1 MYQSDSEN
9 KNSRRRINIDLGD
22 YHDDW
27 LSLSEHY
34 GVKPTSFAA
43 ALIKNTIDEVKQQNE
58 KLSFKLDNL
67 AEHIQEKRATELK
80 LRLNQEETAA
90 LDLFAAHI
98 GRSKTQAVISIL
110 RSYLANQPSYTLD
123 EEDVLENSNEELRMI
138 GVNLNQV
145 AHRVNM
151 MDLDSFAKQD
161 VEDIKE
167 LIKRL
172 TKKTETISKEIK
184 EHTKKVFDLLNA
196 GRHRASFLKSEDK

>member
-1 MYQSDSEN
+1 MHQSDSEN
-9 KNSRRRINIDLGD
+9 KNSRRRINIDLGN

-27 LSLSEHY
+27 LSISEHF
-34 GVKPTSFAA
+34 GVKPTTFAA
-43 ALIKNTIDEVKQQNE
+43 ALLKNTIDEVKQQNE
-58 KLSFKLDNL
+58 NISFKLENL
-67 AEHIQEKRATELK
+67 AEQIKDDQKANIL

-90 LDLFAAHI
+90 LELFAAHI

-123 EEDVLENSNEELRMI
+123 EEDALENSNEELRMI

-196 GRHRASFLKSEDK
+196 GRHRASFIKSEDK

>member
-1 MYQSDSEN
+1 MEQSDSKN
-9 KNSRRRINIDLGD
+9 KSSRKRLYVDLGD
-22 YHDDW
+22 YHDEW
-27 LSLSEHY
+27 LQISEKFN
-34 GVKPTSFAA
+34 VKPSSFAA
-43 ALIKNTIDEVKQQNE
+43 ALIKNTIDEIKQQNE
-58 KLSFKLDNL
+58 NISFKLDDL
-67 AEHIQEKRATELK
+67 AEHIQDKKRTNIF
-80 LRLNQEETAA
+80 LRLNSEETAA
-90 LDLFAAHI
+90 LELYAAHI

-123 EEDVLENSNEELRMI
+123 EEDALENSNEELRMI

-161 VEDIKE
+161 IEDVKE

>member
-1 MYQSDSEN
+1 MEQSDSKN
-9 KNSRRRINIDLGD
+9 KSPRKRIYVDLGD
-22 YHDDW
+22 YHNEW
-27 LSLSEHY
+27 IQISERF
-34 GVKPTSFAA
+34 GVKPSSFAS
-43 ALIKNTIDEVKQQNE
+43 ALIKNTIDEIKQQNE
-58 KLSFKLDNL
+58 IISFKLDNL
-67 AEHIQEKRATELK
+67 AEHIQEKRTTELK

-90 LDLFAAHI
+90 LELFAAHI

-123 EEDVLENSNEELRMI
+123 EEDALENSNEELRMI

-161 VEDIKE
+161 VEDVKK